1 MVSPYRDFCGV
12 GHFSW
17 AISRKTR
24 TELGFELHDTRR
36 SYPRRVGRSDGMRH
50 LLGNCVRL
58 VAAPAR
64 TSCSRKELS
73 LSRSM
78 SCLRRPQS
86 EKNTYDC
93 FDRLLRHSF
102 RPCSAATCRRGAT
115 THAMAAKVILS
126 LMLSLSV
133 RASRCTGAVSQL
145 CINSAVISRSPVYN
159 PYRVVECLRG
169 LAQKRFQSLY
179 QPVENVCQK
188 KTFGQS
194 LSSLESRRHISPTKQ
209 APQDAILIESEKIWD
224 QIPRSLRK
232 D

>member
-36 SYPRRVGRSDGMRH
+36 SDPRRVGRSDGMRH

-126 LMLSLSV
+126 LMVSLSV
-133 RASRCTGAVSQL
+133 LVDARVPRPSCVPEQQTRTYSV
-145 CINSAVISRSPVYN
+145 VIRHSPQSTTH
-159 PYRVVECLRG
+159 L
-169 LAQKRFQSLY
+169 SLY
-179 QPVENVCQK
+179 N
-188 KTFGQS
+188 
-194 LSSLESRRHISPTKQ
+194 
-209 APQDAILIESEKIWD
+209 ASEV
-224 QIPRSLRK
+224 S
-232 D
+232 